1 MRCIAAIKPVE
12 QALEKQAT
20 VDLSDVLGHE
30 FYQMDKRGI
39 PCEVDAEPPD
49 HREFVRRVNELAY
62 DIRNMLAMLGDEEG
76 ARPDPVAPSGRVV
89 YVAETTSD
97 LADDAERLR
106 RALQQYGHTVLPQGR
121 YAYGPDY
128 AQNVEA
134 GPVAII
140 KLPHRVRMTFH
151 GMWVSQE
158 ALDNGRYSA
167 VRNT

>member
-1 MRCIAAIKPVE
+1 VNRM
-12 QALEKQAT
+12 
-20 VDLSDVLGHE
+20 
-30 FYQMDKRGI
+30 
-39 PCEVDAEPPD
+39 AEN
-49 HREFVRRVNELAY
+49 R
-62 DIRNMLAMLGDEEG
+62 
-76 ARPDPVAPSGRVV
+76 
-89 YVAETTSD
+89 SD
-97 LADDAERLR
+97 LAILD
-106 RALQQYGHTVLPQGR
+106 
-121 YAYGPDY
+121 